1 MTREPATS
9 RDGWGAGPAGDAG
22 LDQERAAG
30 GGGEI
35 VDLIP
40 WLDDPSVRRLLAMS
54 LHEPTQADVDAL
66 CRFYA
71 QADTPRVVF
80 GVTVG
85 GELVGA
91 VGAVARQAV
100 SCEVLT
106 LTVDERARRR
116 GFARQLVG
124 VAAAALHA
132 EHVVAETDSE
142 AVDFYRACGFTLEAI
157 GEAPSGA
164 PLYRASARASD
175 LAQAGDG
182 VGAEWF
188 SSPRVVFEGDR
199 EIRISLPP
207 SGNTLPLVPDE
218 LAGQDVPAFV
228 VEWILETD
236 EIGLM
241 LQELLPERFPPTTP
255 PVRPADVRDFL
266 GPSTRAVAQR
276 DGGDGAS
283 DARSGPRP
291 PWRLRSAEPD
301 ELIPGLP
308 AGVEL
313 PMAVLDLVEMGERI
327 GAWLDKGHR
336 VRRWAE
342 AHGHGDAPW
351 ILPDLG

>member
-1 MTREPATS
+1 MMREPDS
-9 RDGWGAGPAGDAG
+9 GNG
-22 LDQERAAG
+22 QV
-30 GGGEI
+30 

-40 WLDDPSVRRLLAMS
+40 WLGDPAVRRLLAMS
-54 LHEPTQADVDAL
+54 LHEPTEADVDGL

-80 GVTVG
+80 GARDG

-91 VGAVARQAV
+91 VGAVARDGV
-100 SCEVLT
+100 SCEILS
-106 LTVDERARRR
+106 LAVDQRARRR
-116 GFARQLVG
+116 GFARKLVA
-124 VAAAALHA
+124 VAAAALQA
-132 EHVVAETDSE
+132 DHVMAETDSE
-142 AVDFYRACGFTLEAI
+142 AVGFYRACGFTLDPI
-157 GEAPSGA
+157 GDAAPGA
-164 PLYRASARASD
+164 PRYRASAPA
-175 LAQAGDG
+175 
-182 VGAEWF
+182 AELSEPDADWF
-188 SSPRVVFEGDR
+188 SSPRVTVEGER

-207 SGNTLPLVPDE
+207 SGNTLPLVPHE
-218 LAGQDVPAFV
+218 LAGEDVPAFV

-255 PVRPADVRDFL
+255 PVRPDDVRDFL
-266 GPSTRAVAQR
+266 GPSARAVAQR
-276 DGGDGAS
+276 RGDGGDGDHGAGGAG
-283 DARSGPRP
+283 DGTGEGRRP
-291 PWRLRSAEPD
+291 PGRLRSAEPD
-301 ELIPGLP
+301 EPIPGLP

-342 AHGHGDAPW
+342 AHGHGDAAW